1 MHVLQVT
8 PYFPPTWSYGGIP
21 RIVDGLSRALVDK
34 GIEVS
39 VLTTDAF
46 DEKNRTN
53 LPQIRNYQGIT
64 VYTMPNIS
72 NRLAYHHQLFLP
84 TRWKLIAKQLS
95 GIDLVHLHGH
105 RHLLNNIAAHFAAKN
120 NLPYVFTAN
129 GTLRRHESKKAI
141 KWIWDRLV
149 SGKIPQRAS
158 RCIAVSNIDCS
169 IHQQCGIPAE
179 RITQIANGIDLAE
192 FAPLPKR
199 GRWRERLNVSD
210 KLIVYLGQISP
221 RKGVSHL
228 VEAFLHRPLPHVS
241 LAIAGNDMGALSQA
255 KQKARN
261 HPNIHFV
268 GTLEGRERVQLLA
281 DADLLVYA
289 SSHEIFGLAPFEG
302 LMCGAPAIVGD
313 DCGCGQIISE
323 AQAGLLVP
331 HGDIEALALKIST
344 LLFDTQAARAMVQRG
359 RQYIQDHLR
368 FEVIADQHIDLYQRV
383 LEQHE

>member
-141 KWIWDRLV
+141 
-149 SGKIPQRAS
+149 
-158 RCIAVSNIDCS
+158 
-169 IHQQCGIPAE
+169 
-179 RITQIANGIDLAE
+179 
-192 FAPLPKR
+192 
-199 GRWRERLNVSD
+199 
-210 KLIVYLGQISP
+210 
-221 RKGVSHL
+221 
-228 VEAFLHRPLPHVS
+228 
-241 LAIAGNDMGALSQA
+241 
-255 KQKARN
+255 
-261 HPNIHFV
+261 
-268 GTLEGRERVQLLA
+268 
-281 DADLLVYA
+281 
-289 SSHEIFGLAPFEG
+289 
-302 LMCGAPAIVGD
+302 
-313 DCGCGQIISE
+313 
-323 AQAGLLVP
+323 
-331 HGDIEALALKIST
+331 
-344 LLFDTQAARAMVQRG
+344 
-359 RQYIQDHLR
+359 
-368 FEVIADQHIDLYQRV
+368 
-383 LEQHE
+383 